1 MKLLLVDN
9 LLFEGGPD
17 APAFDTQPHL
27 GLMSLVSVAHGAG
40 HHAAILNP
48 RQLLLDGE
56 LKLGPSLY
64 ATLAQIIAD
73 AEADAVGFT
82 ALGCNIHC
90 VVQTAQALRR
100 ISPDRPI
107 LLGGPHATI
116 LHRELLDAF
125 GCFDIIA
132 RHEAEHSLPLVLD
145 ALEADT
151 SLSGIPGITFR
162 SARGLIVENAP
173 ALVIEDLDTLPVPYY
188 EAYPLHRLG
197 LDEIRVEAGRGC
209 PFSCTFCSTATFF
222 GRRYRLKSA
231 TRLVS
236 EMDMLASRHGFSR
249 FKLNHDLFTVN
260 RKLVLAFC
268 DAVTNR
274 GYEWSCSARMDCV
287 DGPLLEAMAKAGCRD
302 IYFGVEAGSSRMQEV
317 TKKRLDLG
325 LIVPT
330 LVETGRLSIR
340 STTSFITGYPEEN
353 MEDLDA
359 TLDAV
364 GEAHQCASALNV
376 SQLHLLT
383 PEPGTELM
391 ARHGGAL
398 RLDAHVSEFNFPR
411 LTSED
416 DDLLRR
422 HPQIFPNHYH
432 FPTRIARARLI
443 FTTDLW
449 PVLYVLDR
457 RVLAYL
463 IAWHGGRLSQLADGF
478 YDWSCRQSPEMP
490 PPGLAT
496 LAAYVAERFGAR
508 APVSSVARF
517 AALLAA
523 FTRVAPKQDGASGR
537 HANDALRLSRAAR
550 LLPDC
555 HDVPALL
562 AEHGDLRIYGADNS
576 ARSLSD
582 WLLLRTNGQVRLFAI
597 GTETFEFLGLFSEP
611 VTYDEV
617 LRTCLLLGRPV
628 ATPENVTALVELG
641 ALERIAEAA
650 GKDAA

>member
-9 LLFEGGPD
+9 LLFEGDPD
-17 APAFDTQPHL
+17 TPAFDPQPHL
-27 GLMSLVSVAHGAG
+27 GLMSLVAVAHGAG
-40 HHAAILNP
+40 HHASILNP
-48 RQLLLDGE
+48 RQLLLDGK

-64 ATLAQIIAD
+64 ATLAQIISD

-100 ISPDRPI
+100 ISPDRPV

-145 ALEADT
+145 ALEADK
-151 SLSGIPGITFR
+151 SLSGIPGISFR
-162 SARGLIVENAP
+162 SARGLIVENSP
-173 ALVIEDLDTLPVPYY
+173 AQVIEDLDALPVPSY

-197 LDEIRVEAGRGC
+197 LGEIRVEAGRGC

-236 EMDMLASRHGFSR
+236 EMDMLAERYGFLR

-268 DAVTNR
+268 EAVSNR

-287 DGPLLEAMAKAGCRD
+287 DAPLLEAMAKSGCRD
-302 IYFGVEAGSSRMQEV
+302 IYFGVEAGSSRMQEI

-325 LIVPT
+325 LIAPT
-330 LVETGRLSIR
+330 LAETARLSIR
-340 STTSFITGYPEEN
+340 TTTSFITGYPEEN
-353 MEDLDA
+353 MEDLDS

-391 ARHGGAL
+391 ARHGGTL

-411 LTSED
+411 LAPED

-422 HPQIFPNHYH
+422 HPGIFPNHYH
-432 FPTRIARARLI
+432 FPTQIARARLI

-449 PVLYVLDR
+449 PVLYELDR
-457 RVLAYL
+457 PVLAYL
-463 IAWHGGRLSQLADGF
+463 IAWHGGRLSRLADGF
-478 YDWSCRQSPEMP
+478 YSWSCRQMPEMP
-490 PPGLAT
+490 PPGLAS
-496 LAAYVAERFGAR
+496 LAAYVAERFGAG

-517 AALLAA
+517 AALLSA
-523 FTRVAPKQDGASGR
+523 FKRVVPEQDGAAERNTNG
-537 HANDALRLSRAAR
+537 ALRLSHAVR

-562 AEHGDLRIYGADNS
+562 AEQEDLRIYGADNS

-582 WLLLRTNGQVRLFAI
+582 WLLLRKDGQVRLFAI
-597 GTETFEFLGLFSEP
+597 GAETLEFLGMFSKP

-617 LRTCLLLGRPV
+617 LRTCLLQGRPA
-628 ATPENVTALVELG
+628 ATPEDVAALVDLG
-641 ALERIAEAA
+641 ALVRIAEAA
-650 GKDAA
+650 GQDAA